1 MITQIAFFA
10 SIAFG
15 MIAWSTYAGMYAW
28 PMLRTRSRI
37 DALRPLLVLHSFRF
51 VGLSFLVPGVVASD
65 IPQAFARAAAYGDI
79 ATAVLALLALLTL
92 RSRLGIALAWIVNV
106 WGAADLVNAFYLA
119 NATGLSPSQ
128 LGAAFYI
135 PTFVVPL
142 LFVTHFL
149 MFRTLSRSEDPAL
162 DRQALA

>member
-1 MITQIAFFA
+1 MATQIAFFA

-15 MIAWSTYAGMYAW
+15 VVAWSLCAGLYAW
-28 PMLRTRSRI
+28 PQLRTKARA
-37 DALRPLLVLHSFRF
+37 DALRPLLLLHSFRF
-51 VGLSFLVPGVVASD
+51 VGLSFIVPGVVASD

-79 ATAVLALLALLTL
+79 ATAVLALLALLAL
-92 RSRLGIALAWIVNV
+92 RSRLGVALAWAVNV
-106 WGAADLVNAFYLA
+106 WGTADLVNAFYLA
-119 NATGLSPSQ
+119 NATGLAPSQ

-149 MFRTLSRSEDPAL
+149 MFRTLSRSADAALERPA
-162 DRQALA
+162 RA

>member
-15 MIAWSTYAGMYAW
+15 MVAWSLCAGLYAW
-28 PMLRTRSRI
+28 PQLRARSRT

-51 VGLSFLVPGVVASD
+51 VGLSFIVPGVVASD

-119 NATGLSPSQ
+119 QATGLSPSQ

-149 MFRTLSRSEDPAL
+149 MFRTLFRSGDSAL
-162 DRQALA
+162 ERPVMS